1 LSGPDRTLAA
11 AIALGAV
18 FTVLFVGRLRA
29 PLPGAAPGSSQ
40 APQAA
45 EAPRIA
51 GPPPAPPDALP
62 GTAAGRRAG
71 EGIEMRG
78 TLGTRRLSMPIL
90 GLVPGALQDTFAQG
104 RGGGR
109 RHEAVDILAPR
120 GTPVLAVDDGTVAK
134 LFVSVPG
141 GITVYHFDPTSTYC
155 YYYAHLERWAEGLH
169 EGQTLARGDL
179 VGYVGTS
186 GNAPKETPHLHLA
199 ITRLGP
205 EKHWWQGTP
214 IDPYPILV
222 ASS

>member
-1 LSGPDRTLAA
+1 MSGPDRTLAA

-29 PLPGAAPGSSQ
+29 PLPAEARRAADGLH
-40 APQAA
+40 AA
-45 EAPRIA
+45 EAARVA
-51 GPPPAPPDALP
+51 GVSAPPPDA
-62 GTAAGRRAG
+62 RRARAAVHEG
-71 EGIEMRG
+71 GIEMRG
-78 TLGTRRLSMPIL
+78 VLGTRRLSMPIL
-90 GLVPGALQDTFAQG
+90 GLAPGALQDNFAQS

-109 RHEAVDILAPR
+109 RHEALDILAPR

-169 EGQTLARGDL
+169 EGQMLARGDL
-179 VGYVGTS
+179 VGYVGTT

-205 EKHWWQGTP
+205 DRHWWQGTP
-214 IDPYPILV
+214 IDPYPIL
-222 ASS
+222 AAPS